1 MIKHYIATGF
11 GGALGAI
18 MRLLTA
24 NLLPLSVF
32 GIPLPILVVNVVG
45 CLIMGV
51 LTEFMAFY
59 WSPSDA
65 VRYFL
70 ISGILGGFTTFSA
83 FALEF
88 GLLFQKNQFVLS
100 FLYIALSVLLSVVFF
115 FVGIKIVRLF

>member
-1 MIKHYIATGF
+1 MIRHYIATGL
-11 GGALGAI
+11 GGGVGAI
-18 MRLLTA
+18 MRLLIS

-45 CLIMGV
+45 CFIMGV

-59 WSPSDA
+59 WSPSDT

-83 FALEF
+83 FSLEF

-100 FLYIALSVLLSVVFF
+100 FLYITLSVLLSLVFF
-115 FVGIKIVRLF
+115 FVGMKIVRLF